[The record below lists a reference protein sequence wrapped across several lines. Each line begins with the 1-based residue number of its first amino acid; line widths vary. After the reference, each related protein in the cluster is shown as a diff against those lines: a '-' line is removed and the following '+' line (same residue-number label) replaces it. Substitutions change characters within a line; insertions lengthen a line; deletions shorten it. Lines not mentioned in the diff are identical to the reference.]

1 MSQSISSSS
10 GVSSASGTSG
20 TSSSSSSSAGNAAL
34 NSLTDN
40 YQTFLQMLLT
50 QLQNQDPT
58 SPMDS
63 GQFTTELVQ
72 FAGVEQ
78 QINTNSNLTQLIQL
92 TQDNATVEA
101 TQMVGKQVDVT
112 SSQLALQNGKSEIQ
126 FNAPLAEPIAITV
139 SNASGQALY
148 SETVDATAGANTW
161 TWNGQTAYGTTEP
174 DGAYTVTASAVA
186 SDGTTSAVPFSVVG
200 TVTGVTTSGS
210 TVTVNL
216 GSLSV
221 NMTAVTSVGS

>member
-1 MSQSISSSS
+1 M
-10 GVSSASGTSG
+10 
-20 TSSSSSSSAGNAAL
+20 
-34 NSLTDN
+34 
-40 YQTFLQMLLT
+40 T

-58 SPMDS
+58 SPMDT
-63 GQFTTELVQ
+63 GQFTSELVQ

-92 TQDNATVEA
+92 TQDDATI
-101 TQMVGKQVDVT
+101 QSSQLVGKQVEAT
-112 SSQLALQNGKSEIQ
+112 STQLALQNGTGEIQ
-126 FNAPLAEPIAITV
+126 FTAPSSEPVNITV
-139 SNASGQALY
+139 TNGSGQPLY
-148 SETVDATAGANTW
+148 STTVNATAGTNSW

-174 DGAYTVTASAVA
+174 DGAYTVSAAAVA
-186 SDGTTSAVPFSVVG
+186 SDGTTSTLPFRVVG

-221 NMTAVTSVGS
+221 NMTAVTSVDN